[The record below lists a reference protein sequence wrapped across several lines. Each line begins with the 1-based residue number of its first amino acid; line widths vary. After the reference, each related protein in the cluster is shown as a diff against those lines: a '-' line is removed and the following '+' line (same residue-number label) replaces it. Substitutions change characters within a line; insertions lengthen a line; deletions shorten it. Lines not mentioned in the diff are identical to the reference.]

1 MEYEK
6 MIELLREVNDSNLIE
21 FELEDRDFRLKMKKE
36 SKSNENVV
44 KAIENTS
51 LENPADEQKA
61 PKKETE
67 RPKEHVIA
75 SPMVGIFHAYEGET
89 ETPYVQVGDQ
99 VKKGQII
106 GAVEAMKL
114 INPLEAD
121 ISGKITEILVDDG
134 MLVEYDQPMFVME
147 EQRIW

>member
-89 ETPYVQVGDQ
+89 ETPYVQ
-99 VKKGQII
+99 
-106 GAVEAMKL
+106 
-114 INPLEAD
+114 AD

>member
-1 MEYEK
+1 M
-6 MIELLREVNDSNLIE
+6 
-21 FELEDRDFRLKMKKE
+21 
-36 SKSNENVV
+36 
-44 KAIENTS
+44 
-51 LENPADEQKA
+51 
-61 PKKETE
+61 
-67 RPKEHVIA
+67 IA

-99 VKKGQII
+99 VEKGQII

-147 EQRIW
+147 V

>member
-21 FELEDRDFRLKMKKE
+21 FELKDRDFRLKMKKE

-44 KAIENTS
+44 KTIENTS
-51 LENPADEQKA
+51 LENPVDEPQES
-61 PKKETE
+61 KKEIE
-67 RPKEHVIA
+67 RSKEHVIT

-89 ETPYVQVGDQ
+89 ETPYVQVGNQ
-99 VKKGQII
+99 VEKGQII

-134 MLVEYDQPMFVME
+134 MLVEYDQPMFVVE
-147 EQRIW
+147 V

>member
-21 FELEDRDFRLKMKKE
+21 FELKDRDFRLKMKKE

-44 KAIENTS
+44 KTIENTS
-51 LENPADEQKA
+51 LENPVDEPQES
-61 PKKETE
+61 KKEIE
-67 RPKEHVIA
+67 RSKEHVIT

-89 ETPYVQVGDQ
+89 ETPYVQVGNQ
-99 VKKGQII
+99 VEKGQII

-121 ISGKITEILVDDG
+121 ISGKLQRYLWMTECSSSMISQCL
-134 MLVEYDQPMFVME
+134 
-147 EQRIW
+147 

>member
-6 MIELLREVNDSNLIE
+6 IVELLREVNDSNLIE
-21 FELEDRDFRLKMKKE
+21 FELKDRDFRLKMKKE

-44 KAIENTS
+44 KTIENTS
-51 LENPADEQKA
+51 LENPVDEPQES
-61 PKKETE
+61 KKEIE
-67 RPKEHVIA
+67 RSKEHVIT

-99 VKKGQII
+99 VEKGQLI

-147 EQRIW
+147 V

>member
-6 MIELLREVNDSNLIE
+6 MIKLLREVNGSNLTE

-36 SKSNENVV
+36 SKSNDNVV

-51 LENPADEQKA
+51 LENPVDEPKES
-61 PKKETE
+61 KKEIE
-67 RPKEHVIA
+67 RSKEHVIT

-99 VKKGQII
+99 VEKGQII
-106 GAVEAMKL
+106 GAVEVMKL
-114 INPLEAD
+114 INPLETD

-147 EQRIW
+147 V

>member
-1 MEYEK
+1 MEYTK
-6 MIELLREVNDSNLIE
+6 IVELLREVNGSNLME
-21 FELEDRDFRLKMKKE
+21 FELEDKDFRLKMKKE
-36 SKSNENVV
+36 SKGNENVG
-44 KAIENTS
+44 KAAGNTS
-51 LENPADEQKA
+51 SEVLPDG
-61 PKKETE
+61 PKETKQE
-67 RPKEHVIA
+67 KKRAKEHVIT

-99 VKKGQII
+99 VEKGQII

-134 MLVEYDQPMFVME
+134 MLVEYDQPIFVME
-147 EQRIW
+147 V

>member
-1 MEYEK
+1 

-21 FELEDRDFRLKMKKE
+21 FELKDRDFRLKMKKE

-44 KAIENTS
+44 KTIENTS
-51 LENPADEQKA
+51 LENLVDEPQES
-61 PKKETE
+61 KKEIE
-67 RPKEHVIA
+67 RSKEHVIT

-89 ETPYVQVGDQ
+89 ETPYVQVGNQ
-99 VKKGQII
+99 VEKGQII

-147 EQRIW
+147 V

>member
-51 LENPADEQKA
+51 LKIRQMSQKRR
-61 PKKETE
+61 KK
-67 RPKEHVIA
+67 RQKDRK
-75 SPMVGIFHAYEGET
+75 SM
-89 ETPYVQVGDQ
+89 
-99 VKKGQII
+99 
-106 GAVEAMKL
+106 
-114 INPLEAD
+114 
-121 ISGKITEILVDDG
+121 
-134 MLVEYDQPMFVME
+134 
-147 EQRIW
+147 

>member
-51 LENPADEQKA
+51 LENPAEEPKA

-89 ETPYVQVGDQ
+89 ETPYVQAGDQ
-99 VKKGQII
+99 VEKGQII

-147 EQRIW
+147 V

>member
-61 PKKETE
+61 PKKGDRKTE
-67 RPKEHVIA
+67 RA
-75 SPMVGIFHAYEGET
+75 CDRFS
-89 ETPYVQVGDQ
+89 
-99 VKKGQII
+99 
-106 GAVEAMKL
+106 
-114 INPLEAD
+114 
-121 ISGKITEILVDDG
+121 DG
-134 MLVEYDQPMFVME
+134 RNLSC
-147 EQRIW
+147 I

>member
-6 MIELLREVNDSNLIE
+6 MIKLLREVNDSNLTE

-51 LENPADEQKA
+51 LENPADEPKES
-61 PKKETE
+61 KKEIE
-67 RPKEHVIA
+67 RSKEHVIT

-89 ETPYVQVGDQ
+89 ETPYVQVGDR
-99 VKKGQII
+99 VEKGQII

-134 MLVEYDQPMFVME
+134 VLVEYDQPMFVME
-147 EQRIW
+147 V

>member
-21 FELEDRDFRLKMKKE
+21 FELEDRDFRLKLKKE
-36 SKSNENVV
+36 SNENVV

-51 LENPADEQKA
+51 LENPADEPKES
-61 PKKETE
+61 KKEIE
-67 RPKEHVIA
+67 RSKEHVIT

-99 VKKGQII
+99 VEKGQII

-147 EQRIW
+147 V

>member
-21 FELEDRDFRLKMKKE
+21 FELKDRDFRLKMKKE
-36 SKSNENVV
+36 SKSNENIV
-44 KAIENTS
+44 KTIENTS
-51 LENPADEQKA
+51 LENPVDEPQES
-61 PKKETE
+61 KKEIE
-67 RPKEHVIA
+67 RSKEHVIT

-89 ETPYVQVGDQ
+89 ETPYVQVGNQ
-99 VKKGQII
+99 VEKGQII

-114 INPLEAD
+114 INHLEAD

-147 EQRIW
+147 V

>member
-6 MIELLREVNDSNLIE
+6 MIKLLREVNGSNLTE

-36 SKSNENVV
+36 SKSNDNVV

-51 LENPADEQKA
+51 LENPVDEPKES
-61 PKKETE
+61 KKEIE
-67 RPKEHVIA
+67 RSKEHVNT

-99 VKKGQII
+99 VEKGQII
-106 GAVEAMKL
+106 GAVEVMKL
-114 INPLEAD
+114 INPLETD

-147 EQRIW
+147 V

>member
-6 MIELLREVNDSNLIE
+6 IVELLREVNGSDLTE
-21 FELEDRDFRLKMKKE
+21 FELEDRDFHLKMKKE
-36 SKSNENVV
+36 SKTSGNEV
-44 KAIENTS
+44 KTMEDISPEVQ
-51 LENPADEQKA
+51 AD
-61 PKKETE
+61 KKEE
-67 RPKEHVIA
+67 PLKDAGRQKEHVIT
-75 SPMVGIFHAYEGET
+75 SPMVGIFHSQEGES
-89 ETPYVQVGDQ
+89 ESPYVKVGDQ
-99 VKKGQII
+99 VEKGQII

-147 EQRIW
+147 V

>member
-6 MIELLREVNDSNLIE
+6 IVELLREVNGSDLTE

-44 KAIENTS
+44 KTIENTS
-51 LENPADEQKA
+51 LENPVDEPQES
-61 PKKETE
+61 KKEIE
-67 RPKEHVIA
+67 RSKEHVIT

-89 ETPYVQVGDQ
+89 ETPYVQVGNQ
-99 VKKGQII
+99 VEKGQII

-147 EQRIW
+147 V

>member
-51 LENPADEQKA
+51 LENPADEPKA
-61 PKKETE
+61 PKK
-67 RPKEHVIA
+67 RQKDRK
-75 SPMVGIFHAYEGET
+75 SM
-89 ETPYVQVGDQ
+89 
-99 VKKGQII
+99 
-106 GAVEAMKL
+106 
-114 INPLEAD
+114 
-121 ISGKITEILVDDG
+121 
-134 MLVEYDQPMFVME
+134 
-147 EQRIW
+147 

>member
-21 FELEDRDFRLKMKKE
+21 FELKDRDFRLKMKKE

-44 KAIENTS
+44 KTIENTS
-51 LENPADEQKA
+51 LENPVDEPQES
-61 PKKETE
+61 KKEIE
-67 RPKEHVIA
+67 RSKEHVIT

-89 ETPYVQVGDQ
+89 ETLYVQVGNQ
-99 VKKGQII
+99 VEKGQII

-147 EQRIW
+147 V

>member
-51 LENPADEQKA
+51 LENPADEPKA

-99 VKKGQII
+99 VEKGQII
-106 GAVEAMKL
+106 GACL
-114 INPLEAD
+114 LYTSPSPRD
-121 ISGKITEILVDDG
+121 
-134 MLVEYDQPMFVME
+134 
-147 EQRIW
+147 

>member
-21 FELEDRDFRLKMKKE
+21 FELKDRDFRLKMKKE
-36 SKSNENVV
+36 SKSNEN
-44 KAIENTS
+44 TS
-51 LENPADEQKA
+51 LENPVDEPQES
-61 PKKETE
+61 KKEIE
-67 RPKEHVIA
+67 RSKEHVIT

-89 ETPYVQVGDQ
+89 ETPYVQVGNQ
-99 VKKGQII
+99 VEKGQII

-147 EQRIW
+147 V

>member
-6 MIELLREVNDSNLIE
+6 MIKLLREVNGSNLTE

-36 SKSNENVV
+36 SKSNDNVV

-51 LENPADEQKA
+51 LENPVDEPKES
-61 PKKETE
+61 KKEIE
-67 RPKEHVIA
+67 RSKEHVIT
-75 SPMVGIFHAYEGET
+75 SPMVGIFLAYEGET

-99 VKKGQII
+99 VEKGQII
-106 GAVEAMKL
+106 GAVEVMKL
-114 INPLEAD
+114 INPLETD

-147 EQRIW
+147 V

>member
-21 FELEDRDFRLKMKKE
+21 FELKDRDFRLKMKKE

-44 KAIENTS
+44 KTIENTS
-51 LENPADEQKA
+51 LENPVDEPQES
-61 PKKETE
+61 KKEIE
-67 RPKEHVIA
+67 RSKEHVIT

-89 ETPYVQVGDQ
+89 EIPYVQVGNQ
-99 VKKGQII
+99 VEKGQII

-147 EQRIW
+147 V